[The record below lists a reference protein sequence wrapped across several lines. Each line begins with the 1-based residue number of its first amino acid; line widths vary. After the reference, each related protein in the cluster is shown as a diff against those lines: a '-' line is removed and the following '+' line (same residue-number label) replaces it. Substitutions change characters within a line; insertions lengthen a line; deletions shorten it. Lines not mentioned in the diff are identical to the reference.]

1 VRLIAAHVLG
11 DIDRWW
17 TGNESRFANQLQL
30 GDIYRLLQ
38 QTTVEAE
45 AMWSLLSEREDGTR
59 TFTATTALVP
69 ITVQLF
75 SRGGDLIVWDVRIH
89 PTE

>member
-1 VRLIAAHVLG
+1 VLLIAAHVLS
-11 DIDRWW
+11 DIKRWW
-17 TGNESRFANQLQL
+17 IGNETRFADQLQI
-30 GDIYRLLQ
+30 GDIYQLLH

-89 PTE
+89 PTG